1 LFRGVFMISNDIKK
15 DFPVL
20 VANPNL
26 HYLDSGA
33 SSLKPKC
40 VIDKIDYYYNKLSCN
55 VHRGVYQ
62 LSYEATDMYEH
73 AREIIANFINAD
85 TNEIVFTRGASDS
98 LNLVAQSYGMSFI
111 GKDDEIITSELE
123 HHSNF
128 MPWLNVCNVKGAKLK
143 FVELT
148 KEGRITVENFK
159 KQLTDKT
166 KLVAL
171 TYVSNVMGYITPIK
185 EIIKICHERGIIV
198 SVDAAQAAPHMAID
212 VKDLDCDFLSF
223 SGHKMC
229 GPSGIGVLYGKFDL
243 LEKMPPVDF
252 GGDMADEV
260 YKDHMTYKVSPYK
273 FETGTPIISGAIG
286 LGEAC
291 LYLKKIGLE
300 NIAKHEAEL
309 AKMAVKGLQAIDG
322 VTVYNPSVETG
333 VIAFNIEGVH
343 PHDAASIYD
352 QDGVCIRA
360 GHHCAQLVT
369 RFLNQISTT
378 RATFYFYN
386 TKEDVEALIN
396 SVKKA
401 KEFFTQ
407 F

>member
-1 LFRGVFMISNDIKK
+1 MDILNIKK

-20 VANPNL
+20 NKNESL
-26 HYLDSGA
+26 HYLDSAA

-40 VIDKIDYYYNKLSCN
+40 VIDKIDYYYNNLSCN

-62 LSYEATDMYEH
+62 LSYEATDLYEES
-73 AREIIANFINAD
+73 RRIIASFLNANE
-85 TNEIVFTRGASDS
+85 NEIVFTRGASAS
-98 LNLVAQSYGMSFI
+98 LNLVAQSYGMTFLNE
-111 GKDDEIITSELE
+111 GDEIITSELE

-128 MPWLNVCNVKGAKLK
+128 MPWLNVCNAKKCKLK
-143 FVELT
+143 FVPLT
-148 KEGRITVENFK
+148 KEGRITVENFVS
-159 KQLTDKT
+159 QLSEHT

-171 TYVSNVMGYITPIK
+171 TYVSNVLGYITPIK
-185 EIIKICHERGIIV
+185 EIIKICHEKGIIV
-198 SVDAAQAAPHMAID
+198 SVDAAQAAPHMKID
-212 VKDLDCDFLSF
+212 VKDLDCDFLSL

-229 GPSGIGVLYGKFDL
+229 GPSGIGVLYGKYKL
-243 LEKMPPVDF
+243 LEAMPPVEF

-260 YKDHMTYKVSPYK
+260 YKDHMSYKISPYK

-291 LYLKKIGLE
+291 KYLESIGLD
-300 NIAKHEAEL
+300 NIAQHESHLARLAVEEL
-309 AKMAVKGLQAIDG
+309 SKLEG
-322 VTVYNPSVETG
+322 VTVYNKSVETG
-333 VIAFNIEGVH
+333 VVTFNIEGVH

-352 QDGVCIRA
+352 EEHVCIRA

-378 RATFYFYN
+378 RASFYLYN
-386 TKEDVEALIN
+386 TEEDVYALVN
-396 SVKKA
+396 AVKKA
-401 KEFFTQ
+401 RDFFNQ